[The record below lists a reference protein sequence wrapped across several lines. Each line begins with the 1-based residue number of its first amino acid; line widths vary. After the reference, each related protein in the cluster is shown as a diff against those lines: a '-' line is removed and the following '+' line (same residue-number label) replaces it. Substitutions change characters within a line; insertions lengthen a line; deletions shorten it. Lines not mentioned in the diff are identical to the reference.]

1 MRIIVA
7 ITVAIIGGGG
17 LAYGR
22 PALETRDTP
31 KVPKIPLP
39 PKPEKIVVKEL
50 SLPPVVKSDVV
61 GACTR
66 KINPRGTG
74 CVPINT
80 HLFSGNFL
88 PDNIHVVASINF
100 TGAPAA
106 PNPASIYSGLNL
118 IIVKSDGKTFP
129 NGDSWKCITCG
140 VSAANQIGRV
150 PDMDYPQAFND
161 GRRVLAGNNIVDC
174 GKEAIASPR
183 CTPDKVHITPIRT
196 NNRADG
202 SGPGTAMREL
212 RLSPDGVHLTFNTV
226 GISGGGLTQ
235 VARMGRLV
243 FNSAPTTGTPLAQ
256 RYDLVNVVGLYN
268 MTGIQPISVE
278 GDEIFYNPEAI
289 SIGELRGFSG
299 RGDEVSFVGFPAE
312 SSNIDVFA
320 VHLTTGKIRRLT
332 SHPEY
337 ADPVDISP
345 DNNWHVVLDTRGSN
359 RQMFMAGMR
368 GIPPMVD
375 IVATTVASSTRNN
388 GIRRF
393 FTPWLIDKYG
403 DRGSYKGQQLSY
415 AGDGSPGSINDPQWN
430 SRADPKWSW
439 DGTKIAYWEELTL
452 SPACGGA
459 NPLPCPVSTAQ
470 GGRVQRLLVAYLVER
485 KALNL
490 PRVKP
495 ISDIVPWGTPYEV
508 DSPYPVRPAPPPG
521 IYTLK
526 GKASGFAKVNITWT
540 SAGTTVSSV
549 GVKYTNFSDDGIN
562 TLRGT
567 EMVTRAYQTPTLNL
581 VDWYSNLTST
591 GTVTAT
597 KVTSPDGFHVSID
610 SWTNLF
616 NANGTLVTTID
627 GVTYRQPA
635 NLT

>member
-1 MRIIVA
+1 MRFILATI
-7 ITVAIIGGGG
+7 VAIIGGG
-17 LAYGR
+17 
-22 PALETRDTP
+22 ALVNGAP
-31 KVPKIPLP
+31 GAPKIPEIPPP

-50 SLPPVVKSDVV
+50 FLPPVVTSDAV

-66 KINPRGTG
+66 EINPHGTG
-74 CVPINT
+74 CVPIDT

-106 PNPASIYSGLNL
+106 PDPASIYTGLNL
-118 IIVKSDGKTFP
+118 IVVKSDGKRFP

-150 PDMDYPQAFND
+150 PDMDYPQAFKD

-174 GKEAIASPR
+174 GKEKIASPR
-183 CTPDKVHITPIRT
+183 CSPEKVHITPIRA

-202 SGPGTAMREL
+202 SGPGTTMREL
-212 RLSPDGVHLTFNTV
+212 RLNPDDVHLTFNTI
-226 GISGGGLTQ
+226 GISKGGLNQ
-235 VARMGRLV
+235 VSFMGRLV
-243 FNSAPTTGTPLAQ
+243 FNPAPTTGTPLAQ
-256 RYDLVNVVGLYN
+256 RYDLVNLVGLFN
-268 MTGIQPISVE
+268 MTDIQPISVE

-299 RGDEVSFVGFPAE
+299 RGDEVSYVGYPAE

-345 DNNWHVVLDTRGSN
+345 DNKWHVVLDTRGSN

-393 FTPWLIDKYG
+393 FTPWLIDQYG
-403 DRGSYKGQQLSY
+403 DRGSYQGQKLSY
-415 AGDGSPGSINDPQWN
+415 AGDGSLGSINDPQWN
-430 SRADPKWSW
+430 SRADPKWSS
-439 DGTKIAYWEELTL
+439 DGTKIACWEELTL
-452 SPACGGA
+452 SPACGGP

-470 GGRVQRLLVAYLVER
+470 GGRVQRLMVAYLVDR
-485 KALNL
+485 KPLKL

-495 ISDIVPWGTPYEV
+495 ISDVVPWGTPYEV
-508 DSPYPVRPAPPPG
+508 ESHYPVRPEPAPG

-526 GKASGFAKVNITWT
+526 GKACGFAKVNITWN
-540 SAGTTVSSV
+540 SAGTAVSSV
-549 GVKYTNFSDDGIN
+549 GVKYTNFSNDGIN
-562 TLRGT
+562 TLVGN
-567 EMVTRAYQTPTLNL
+567 EMVTRDFVTPTLNH

-597 KVTSPDGFHVSID
+597 KVTSSDGFHLSID
-610 SWTNLF
+610 VLTNFF

-627 GVTYRQPA
+627 GITYRQPA
-635 NLT
+635 NFT